1 MRTAAQRA
9 ATVLALLF
17 PVAGCG
23 STTSETTVGPTP
35 ARCQVA
41 VAPTTASVG
50 AGGGSGSLLI
60 TTQPECTWTTT
71 AGPTWISR
79 ISPASGQGS
88 GQVEF
93 QTTANTGAART
104 GTFSVAD
111 QTITVNQATG
121 CTYAVQ
127 PTSLSVG
134 PGGGPI
140 SVTVTSGLGCTW
152 TATSQASWITA
163 TTPSGTGT
171 AAATFSVAVNT
182 GTPRSGTLTV
192 AGRVVTVTQTTGCS
206 FSISPSSERFGRTGG
221 NGVVLVTA
229 PDGCPWT
236 AVSHASWITIRSGDS
251 GMGTGSV
258 VYTVSPLSF
267 GQRSGTMTIA
277 GRTFTVTQ
285 PNQGGD
291 DDDDDDD

>member
-1 MRTAAQRA
+1 MRSRSLGAAA
-9 ATVLALLF
+9 AIVLA
-17 PVAGCG
+17 AAACG
-23 STTSETTVGPTP
+23 STESETIVGPSP
-35 ARCQVA
+35 PRCEVT

-50 AGGGSGSLLI
+50 AGGGIGTLLI
-60 TTQPECTWTTT
+60 TTQPECAWTTT

-93 QTTANTGAART
+93 QATTNTGAART

-111 QTITVNQATG
+111 QTITVNQAGG
-121 CTYAVQ
+121 CTYTVQ

-134 PGGGPI
+134 ASGGSV
-140 SVTVTSGLGCTW
+140 SVTVTTGTGCTW

-171 AAATFSVAVNT
+171 GQAAFSVAVNT
-182 GTPRSGTLTV
+182 GNPRSGTLTV
-192 AGRVVTVTQTTGCS
+192 AGRTVTVTQATGCT
-206 FSISPSSERFGRTGG
+206 FSISPSSQGFGRSGG

-229 PDGCPWT
+229 PGECPWT
-236 AVSHASWITIRSGDS
+236 ATSNASWITIRDGESGV
-251 GMGTGSV
+251 GVGAV
-258 VYTVSPLSF
+258 VYTVSPIIF
-267 GQRSGTMTIA
+267 VQRSGTMTIA

-285 PNQGGD
+285 PNQGGGD
-291 DDDDDDD
+291 DDDDD